1 MKDAARGVEEPL
13 PDEVDSSR
21 FDVIVDDTEFEG
33 IKFAAEEFKSTGR
46 SVLFS
51 SEMYWIAHL
60 VE

>member
-1 MKDAARGVEEPL
+1 MKEAARGVEEPL
-13 PDEVDSSR
+13 ADELEVDSSR
-21 FDVIVDDTEFEG
+21 FDLIVDTG